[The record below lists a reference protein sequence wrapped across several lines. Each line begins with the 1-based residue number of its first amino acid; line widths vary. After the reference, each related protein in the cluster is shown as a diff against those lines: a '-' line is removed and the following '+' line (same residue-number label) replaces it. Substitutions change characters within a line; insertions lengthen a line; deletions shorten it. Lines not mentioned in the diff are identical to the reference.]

1 MYASSMAMSAYPVS
15 LPIFPIIESCEKYVK
30 KIRLGVLETKLNY
43 DLERKGWQPL
53 THIGFCPND
62 KSL

>member
-1 MYASSMAMSAYPVS
+1 MYTSSMAISEYPVS

-43 DLERKGWQPL
+43 DLERKGY
-53 THIGFCPND
+53 
-62 KSL
+62 